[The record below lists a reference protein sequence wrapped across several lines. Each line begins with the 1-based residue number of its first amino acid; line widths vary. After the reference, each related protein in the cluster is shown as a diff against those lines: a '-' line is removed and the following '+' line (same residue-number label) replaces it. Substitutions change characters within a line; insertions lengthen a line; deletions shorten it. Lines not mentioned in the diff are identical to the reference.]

1 MQSIYLETTIPS
13 YLVAK
18 LSSNIIVAAEQIL
31 TREWWEQ
38 SQTKYDLYVSEA
50 VIDECSAGDPE
61 AAQKR
66 LELIRNMSVLAIKE
80 EIVNLSMTYGAVL
93 NLPER
98 SKVDALHLALA
109 VYYEMNYLL
118 TWNCRHLAHGEV
130 RSVIHNYNSI
140 HSLFEP
146 MIVTPMELMER
157 SQNNVR

>member
-31 TREWWEQ
+31 TREWWDQ
-38 SQTKYDLYVSEA
+38 SQMKYDLYVSEA
-50 VIDECSAGDPE
+50 VIDECSAGDQE

-66 LELIRNMSVLAIKE
+66 MELIRNMHILAINE
-80 EIVNLSMTYGAVL
+80 EIVNLSVTYGAVL

-130 RSVIHNYNSI
+130 RSVIHNYNST
-140 HSLFEP
+140 HGLFEP

>member
-31 TREWWEQ
+31 TREWWDQ
-38 SQTKYDLYVSEA
+38 SQMKYDLYVSEA

-98 SKVDALHLALA
+98 SKVDGLHLALA
-109 VYYEMNYLL
+109 VYYEMNYL
-118 TWNCRHLAHGEV
+118 
-130 RSVIHNYNSI
+130 
-140 HSLFEP
+140 
-146 MIVTPMELMER
+146 
-157 SQNNVR
+157 